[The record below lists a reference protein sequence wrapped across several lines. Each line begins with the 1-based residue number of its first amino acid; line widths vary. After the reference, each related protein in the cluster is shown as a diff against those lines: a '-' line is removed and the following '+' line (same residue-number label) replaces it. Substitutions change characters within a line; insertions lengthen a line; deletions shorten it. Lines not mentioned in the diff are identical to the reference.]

1 MKGTCITV
9 VERTMSGQVKN
20 EPASPF
26 EDDVSLSPP
35 EARGGQGEASSSG
48 VKEEEDDF
56 EDSLDL
62 DVSGAE
68 SKVWLVRMPRFLMD
82 RWKNVD
88 EISGKDLG
96 KVRIRNGSSSEPWK
110 VKLCLNDSPENGDIP
125 HEYDINLV
133 KKVVDNTYVFTE
145 SDLPDYQKK
154 KAMKQM
160 SWTNVVDDEPTPP
173 PQPQTGA
180 SSSTATAAGD
190 NRNGGHRYTPYVK
203 TIPKKTALVGK
214 ACHECIV
221 TPSLRD
227 GNYSKVVSQRKAQE
241 AEASKAKVTF
251 LNEIPGVNTASFGQN
266 LRGHS
271 SAFMRAQKK
280 DPKSVEGKATR
291 LPQNELLDLL
301 FKLFEEYDYWGMK
314 GLRERTK
321 QPETYLKEVLDTMAV
336 LIKKGPYAMK
346 YTLKPEFKQ
355 IKGMGGSLSEYMNKP
370 ADDDNNNS
378 QSNDNSNNNENNNN
392 ADDNDDDEE
401 DVEMET
407 IF

>member
-1 MKGTCITV
+1 
-9 VERTMSGQVKN
+9 MSGQVKN
-20 EPASPF
+20 EPGSPF

-35 EARGGQGEASSSG
+35 EAGAGEPGG
-48 VKEEEDDF
+48 VKTEDDDF

-88 EISGKDLG
+88 EVSGKDLG
-96 KVRIRNGSSSEPWK
+96 KVRIRNGSSNEPWK
-110 VKLCLNDSPENGDIP
+110 VKLCLNDSPENEDVP

-145 SDLPDYQKK
+145 SDLPEYQKK

-160 SWTNVVDDEPTPP
+160 GWSNVEETTPP
-173 PQPQTGA
+173 PQPQ
-180 SSSTATAAGD
+180 SSSSND
-190 NRNGGHRYTPYVK
+190 NRNGNSSQRYTPYVK

-227 GNYSKVVSQRKAQE
+227 KNYSKVVSQRKAQE
-241 AEASKAKVTF
+241 AEASRTKVTF

-355 IKGMGGSLSEYMNKP
+355 IKGMGGSLSEYMNQP
-370 ADDDNNNS
+370 PDDETNNN
-378 QSNDNSNNNENNNN
+378 QSNETNNNNENNQ
-392 ADDNDDDEE
+392 DDDEE
-401 DVEMET
+401 DDVEMET
-407 IF
+407 VF

>member
-1 MKGTCITV
+1 
-9 VERTMSGQVKN
+9 MSGQVKN
-20 EPASPF
+20 EPGSPF

-35 EARGGQGEASSSG
+35 ETKGEASG

-88 EISGKDLG
+88 ELSGKDLG

-110 VKLCLNDSPENGDIP
+110 VKLCLNDSPENNDIP

-145 SDLPDYQKK
+145 SDLPEYQKK

-160 SWTNVVDDEPTPP
+160 SWSNVEEEEAPP
-173 PQPQTGA
+173 PPPPGVAST
-180 SSSTATAAGD
+180 SSSE
-190 NRNGGHRYTPYVK
+190 NRNGNRYTPYVK

-227 GNYSKVVSQRKAQE
+227 RNYSKVVSQRKAQE

-321 QPETYLKEVLDTMAV
+321 QPEAYLKEVLDTMAV

-370 ADDDNNNS
+370 ADDSQNSTNNDSN
-378 QSNDNSNNNENNNN
+378 QSNENSTNNENNQDN
-392 ADDNDDDEE
+392 NDDEEDE

-407 IF
+407 VF